1 MPEKSRDLRS
11 LLIRTFARIYPLLA
25 LTAALIPALHAV
37 VLEAQTHQSISDNY
51 SGISVEPSLQVF
63 ATMCAL
69 ESAGFDQEASTLA
82 EMPER
87 LALRGDLLKMQGP
100 ATEKLRSF
108 YHEHA
113 LADPGETL
121 ARYMALALAVGPPP
135 RFQFQMDRDLLP
147 PDVLAIEGFQ
157 GVLADF
163 YREAHLDA
171 RWSRIAPEY
180 ETALARYQDP
190 VRRIVTASNAYLR
203 ELLKPSHGRTFTVY
217 VEPLVGNRTTFRNS
231 GDHYAIVVGT
241 GSEVPADD
249 IQHAYLHFL
258 LDPLPLRVRTVV
270 QTKSALLDIAARA
283 PRLPVEY
290 QSDFLAFTDECL
302 IKAVELRL
310 HRLSPDRL
318 EAALNDDDQSG
329 FILVRPLVQ
338 QLQKFEKAEPA
349 MSYYFP
355 DLIAGI
361 DVRSEQKRLKG
372 ITFAAPGQLNATK
385 QTTAPASGQGSELDG
400 WLAEGDHAIAL
411 QDAPEAAAIFEKI
424 LGKYPNQPRAL
435 YGLAIA
441 SVLSG
446 DAARAKELFER
457 LISGSVESAKREP
470 GEAAD
475 TAILAWSHVYLGRM
489 HDLLGDRDLAIGEY
503 RAALALDGAPESARV
518 AAERGIGVAYQ
529 APARA
534 KDNGGQGP

>member
-1 MPEKSRDLRS
+1 

-25 LTAALIPALHAV
+25 LAAVLIPAFRAV
-37 VLEAQTHQSISDNY
+37 ILEAQTQQGISDNY
-51 SGISVEPSLQVF
+51 SGISVEPSQQVF

-69 ESAGFDQEASTLA
+69 DAAGFGQEASTLA

-87 LALRGDLLKMQGP
+87 LALRGDMLKMQGP
-100 ATEKLRSF
+100 ATERLRSF

-135 RFQFQMDRDLLP
+135 RFQFQMDRDSLP

-157 GVLADF
+157 EVLADF
-163 YREAHLDA
+163 YKESQLDT

-180 ETALARYQDP
+180 EAALARYQEP
-190 VRRIVTASNAYLR
+190 VRRIVTVSNAYLR
-203 ELLKPSHGRTFTVY
+203 ELLKPSQGRTFTVY

-231 GDHYAIVVGT
+231 GDHYAIVVG
-241 GSEVPADD
+241 GGAQVPVDD
-249 IQHAYLHFL
+249 IRHAYLHFK
-258 LDPLPLRVRTVV
+258 LDPLPLRARSIV
-270 QTKSALLDIAARA
+270 QTKSALLGIAARA

-310 HRLSPDRL
+310 RRPAPQVL

-329 FILVRPLVQ
+329 FILVRTLVQ

-361 DVRSEQKRLKG
+361 DVPSEQKRLKG
-372 ITFAAPGQLNATK
+372 VTFAAAAELPATS
-385 QTTAPASGQGSELDG
+385 QTTASASGQGSELDR
-400 WLAEGDHAIAL
+400 WLAEGDHEIAL

-446 DAARAKELFER
+446 DAARAKDLFEK
-457 LISGSVESAKREP
+457 LISGSVESANREP
-470 GEAAD
+470 GGTAD

-503 RAALALDGAPESARV
+503 RAALTLDGAPESARV
-518 AAERGIGVAYQ
+518 AAQRGIDVAYQ